1 MLDILGKC
9 NIAAVHGSTHK
20 YMRGALL
27 SIISPT
33 MIRDQILPKIDEFMN
48 AQLSNWD
55 DKVINIQEKT
65 KEVCAFILILIQ
77 NFKNRI
83 R

>member
-1 MLDILGKC
+1 
-9 NIAAVHGSTHK
+9 
-20 YMRGALL
+20 
-27 SIISPT
+27 

-65 KEVCAFILILIQ
+65 KEVCAIILTFNSII
-77 NFKNRI
+77 
-83 R
+83 